1 MTTKRILLSIAISLC
16 VSCIAF
22 ADRTLDRS
30 EILEL
35 FDKLTNQ
42 PKKTWISAGT
52 IEAIH
57 DEYRA
62 AKTTNEAEISNQINQ
77 EVEEY
82 KNSTNKGEL
91 TEELQSMKLDAIPFN
106 VRYELSNEYSM
117 NSHVVL
123 KYDGE
128 KFYWEISVNSRT
140 DSVTPDKD
148 LQGNF
153 MTDQFDMD
161 WNAER
166 AFVWDG
172 QKFTFYS
179 ITGNQSI
186 VDAKGSFPHIVN
198 GPLTAGVI
206 PWGYGRLTSDKLAA
220 YEASAVEV
228 DVDGGTEIHLTLND
242 SDNTKMLFILVPE
255 KDCAVLSCLF
265 TGQDSII
272 AGQYDNFKQVS
283 GNWIPNTILIEKYD
297 DLANDPLA
305 SDLWM
310 FTNISSAAPAADSFQ
325 ADYKV
330 STLVEYHSLNNQKTL
345 IYQYADTVDIE
356 RFITDNLAFTA
367 SEDKGD
373 MRQNCATVALE
384 SAARQLGK
392 DIANQPITHLVSGT
406 DKSTNLYEMKQFVQS
421 LGFNAR
427 VVKTDIDT
435 LRNLSGCKV
444 IVHLPEKNHF
454 VMIDHIDNRYV
465 WIFDLTSN
473 KFFYSTDINSF
484 VTDWT
489 EGTALLISRTPIELK
504 GNTIEIADASLHSFV
519 GADGYTCTDL
529 IQEYNV
535 IFCDY
540 VMGLCAGK
548 YEMFLTRYGCE
559 AAESGTCSYSIYTR
573 KVTQPCVNDPYY
585 PMHCTISGGW
595 TWYYMYACK

>member
-1 MTTKRILLSIAISLC
+1 MTTKHIFLSITILLC
-16 VSCIAF
+16 VSCVAF

-62 AKTTNEAEISNQINQ
+62 AKTTNQAEISAQIDQ

-82 KNSTNKGEL
+82 QKSTNKREL
-91 TEELQSMKLDAIPFN
+91 SEELQSMMLNAIPFN
-106 VRYELSNEYSM
+106 VRYELSNQYSM
-117 NSHVVL
+117 NSHVIL

-148 LQGNF
+148 LEGNF
-153 MTDQFDMD
+153 MTDQFDMA

-172 QKFTFYS
+172 RKFTFYS
-179 ITGNQSI
+179 ISGNQAI
-186 VDAKGSFPHIVN
+186 VDEKGSFPHVVN
-198 GPLTAGVI
+198 GPLTAGIV
-206 PWGYGRLTSDKLAA
+206 PWGYGRLASDKLAA

-228 DVDGGTEIHLTLND
+228 DVDGGTEIHLTLSD

-255 KDCAVLSCLF
+255 KDYAVLSCLF
-265 TGQDSII
+265 TGQDKIV
-272 AGQYDNFKQVS
+272 ARQFDNFKQVS
-283 GNWIPNTILIEKYD
+283 GNWVPNTILIEEYD
-297 DLANDPLA
+297 DLEDDPFA

-310 FTNISSAAPAADSFQ
+310 FTSISSATPAADSFQ
-325 ADYKV
+325 VDYKANA
-330 STLVEYHSLNNQKTL
+330 LVEFHLLNNKKPL
-345 IYQYADTVDIE
+345 IYQYADKVDFE
-356 RFITDNLAFTA
+356 RFITDNLDFAA
-367 SEDKGD
+367 SENKSDVP
-373 MRQNCATVALE
+373 QNCATAALK
-384 SAARQLGK
+384 SAARQLGRK
-392 DIANQPITHLVSGT
+392 IANQPLTRLVGQT
-406 DKSTNLYEMKQFVQS
+406 DKSTNLYEMKQFAQS
-421 LGFNAR
+421 LGLHTR

-435 LRNLSGCKV
+435 LRNLSDCKA
-444 IVHLPEKNHF
+444 IVHFPEKNHF
-454 VMIDHIDNRYV
+454 VMIDHIDIQYV

-473 KFFYSTDINSF
+473 KFFYSTDIDLF
-484 VTDWT
+484 VADWT
-489 EGTALLISRTPIELK
+489 EGTALLISREPVKLK
-504 GNTIEIADASLHSFV
+504 GNTVEIADARLHNFV
-519 GADGYTCTDL
+519 GASGYTCTDL
-529 IQEYNV
+529 LQEYHV

-540 VMGLCAGK
+540 VVGTCTGK

-573 KVTQPCVNDPYY
+573 KITQPCVDDPYY
-585 PMHCTISGGW
+585 PMSCTITGGW
-595 TWYYMYACK
+595 TWYYMWACK